1 MKTLAFLIVYGLVLI
16 FHLYALV
23 VDDALLAMISKPALL
38 GLLILFFT
46 LSIRKRESNRFGW
59 LMLGGLVLSL
69 MGDVFLMFDAD
80 DNSYFIYGLGSF
92 LLAHIF
98 YAIAFTRTYLS
109 HHTIPLLKRH
119 GWVMIGIVA
128 YGLYFFSLIK
138 NYLGDM
144 LGPVLI
150 YTLVI
155 TVMLL
160 MAFNRYEKVGS
171 KSFWSIAA
179 GAVLFAASDSLLA
192 WNKFVEPLEF
202 GDLAVM
208 GTYGLAQ
215 LGITLGAV
223 FQMKEMN

>member
-1 MKTLAFLIVYGLVLI
+1 MKTSAILLAYIAILLV
-16 FHLYALV
+16 HLYARWEEE
-23 VDDALLAMISKPALL
+23 AMLAMFTKPALL
-38 GLLILFFT
+38 GTLILYFV
-46 LSIRKRESNRFGW
+46 LSIRKQKSTRFGW
-59 LMLGGLVLSL
+59 LILGGLVLSL

-80 DNSYFIYGLGSF
+80 NNPYFMYGLGSF

-119 GWVMIGIVA
+119 GWVMIAIVA

-138 NYLGDM
+138 NHLGDM

-160 MAFNRYEKVGS
+160 MAFNRYEKVS
-171 KSFWSIAA
+171 TKSFWSIAL
-179 GAVLFAASDSLLA
+179 GAVLFTASDSLLA

-202 GDLAVM
+202 GDLAII

-215 LGITLGAV
+215 LGITVGAV
-223 FQMKEMN
+223 YQMRDLK